1 MRRRRNE
8 IASAPAISRERPE
21 RQALE
26 YDEHG
31 GHRST
36 RPEDEKDGEGRSER
50 EEELPSQRKSTAGR
64 AVCAL
69 SRLKIFVRGH

>member
-50 EEELPSQRKSTAGR
+50 EGELPSQGQAAAGAAVR
-64 AVCAL
+64 AL
-69 SRLKIFVRGH
+69 DRLKTFVAGH